1 MSLEV
6 IYDEDSV
13 KARLKL
19 IGKLDTDTAPELA
32 PIIQDIG
39 AAPPAVLVMDLE
51 DLNYISSAGLRC
63 VFQLKKLLKPH
74 GGQLVISH
82 PSPQVKKVFDIVKAV
97 PVQSVFSST
106 AELDAYLDK
115 MQRSVGQDD

>member
-6 IYDEDSV
+6 IYDDGPV
-13 KARLKL
+13 KATLKL
-19 IGKLDTDTAPELA
+19 IGKLDTDSAPQLT
-32 PIIQDIG
+32 PVIGDI
-39 AAPPAVLVMDLE
+39 ASAPPSVLVMDLQ

-63 VFQLKKLLKPH
+63 VFQLKKALKPH